1 MNPTAARAITLGLR
15 PDARIVD
22 DLPTGLPALDALI
35 QGFPRGAIS
44 EIVGPDCS
52 GRTTLAHS
60 LLAAATTNLEIC
72 AYVDTSDSFDPV
84 SAAASGVALSQLV
97 WVRCHRNPEHALKAA
112 DYLLHAGGFGTIVLD
127 LCQVS
132 PRLLNRIPISYW
144 YRFRRA
150 IENTPTI
157 LVLAE
162 QQPIARSCASL
173 MLDLERKKTIWT
185 GAPGFSLLRDVELEA
200 ASRKPVRQQA
210 AQFQA
215 KAISS

>member
-1 MNPTAARAITLGLR
+1 MNPTAARAITLGFR
-15 PDARIVD
+15 PDARQVD
-22 DLPTGLPALDALI
+22 TLPTGLPALDALI

-44 EIVGPDCS
+44 EIAGPDCS

-112 DYLLHAGGFGTIVLD
+112 DYLLHAGGFGAIVLD
-127 LCQVS
+127 LCQVA

-150 IENTPTI
+150 LENTPTI
-157 LVLAE
+157 LALVE
-162 QQPIARSCASL
+162 KQPQAKSCAGL
-173 MLDLERKKTIWT
+173 IIETRRKKINWT
-185 GAPGFSLLRDVELEA
+185 GAPGFQLLDGVELEA
-200 ASRKPVRQQA
+200 IPRKPIRNSA
-210 AQFQA
+210 AILKA
-215 KAISS
+215 KALA

>member
-1 MNPTAARAITLGLR
+1 MNPTAARAITLGVR

-22 DLPTGLPALDALI
+22 VLPTGLPALDALI

-44 EIVGPDCS
+44 EIAGPDCS
-52 GRTTLAHS
+52 G
-60 LLAAATTNLEIC
+60 
-72 AYVDTSDSFDPV
+72 PV

-127 LCQVS
+127 LCQVA

-150 IENTPTI
+150 LENPPTI
-157 LVLAE
+157 LAL
-162 QQPIARSCASL
+162 
-173 MLDLERKKTIWT
+173 
-185 GAPGFSLLRDVELEA
+185 VE
-200 ASRKPVRQQA
+200 K
-210 AQFQA
+210 
-215 KAISS
+215 